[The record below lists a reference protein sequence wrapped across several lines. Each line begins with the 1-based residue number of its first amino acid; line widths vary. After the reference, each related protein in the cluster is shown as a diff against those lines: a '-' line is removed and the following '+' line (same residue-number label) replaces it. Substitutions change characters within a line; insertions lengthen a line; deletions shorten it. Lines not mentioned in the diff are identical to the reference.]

1 MDELLSVYNKTT
13 DTHDSDWR
21 TRENWK
27 YGTSIGVAGTPW
39 GFVNGVMLD
48 SFPQS
53 VQDWKDFISQLLST
67 Q

>member
-1 MDELLSVYNKTT
+1 LPLEDLLTVYDKTK

-27 YGTSIGVAGTPW
+27 YAASIGVAGTPT

-48 SFPQS
+48 SFP
-53 VQDWKDFISQLLST
+53 
-67 Q
+67 